1 MCVEVT
7 PSGGLVVKIHHYQDL
22 CTQHVLITAG
32 QILMSMPAASGCLGT
47 ELGTLLGDHV
57 AHQL

>member
-1 MCVEVT
+1 M
-7 PSGGLVVKIHHYQDL
+7 VKIHHYQDL
-22 CTQHVLITAG
+22 CTQQVLITAG
-32 QILMSMPAASGCLGT
+32 QIHMSMPAASGCLGT